1 MTAAG
6 SNLGPAA
13 KSEHSLAHLPQ
24 TTIARA
30 TLRAFFLGGIM
41 KHLPETVLNVE
52 ARTISRLRLTKLLQ
66 ENYSTGTRLRR
77 RACLMKRCQR
87 ILQPV
92 TPSMKTILNAV
103 LALAILHLSAAV
115 WAATPKEED

>member
-13 KSEHSLAHLPQ
+13 KSEHSLALLAQ

-30 TLRAFFLGGIM
+30 ALRAFFLGGIM
-41 KHLPETVLNVE
+41 KDLPKTVLHVE
-52 ARTISRLRLTKLLQ
+52 AWAISRLRLTKLLQ
-66 ENYSTGTRLRR
+66 ENYSDGTRLQP

-92 TPSMKTILNAV
+92 TPSMKTIVYAV
-103 LALAILHLSAAV
+103 FA
-115 WAATPKEED
+115 